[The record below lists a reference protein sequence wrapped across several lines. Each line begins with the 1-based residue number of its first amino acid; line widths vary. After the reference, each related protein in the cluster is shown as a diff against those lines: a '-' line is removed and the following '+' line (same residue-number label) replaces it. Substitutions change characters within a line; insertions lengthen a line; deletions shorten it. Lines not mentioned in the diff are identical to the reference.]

1 MSWKTSTTCRR
12 SRRLSTWTSSR
23 CPVRDAQPV
32 TVLGIDPGTAV
43 TGYGIVRKEGRNPLT
58 LVACGVIPARPRD
71 GLLQGLVE
79 IHDGIVELIRRHKPT
94 VLSIEDIFYA
104 RNVRTT
110 VVLGHAR
117 GVIMLAAAHAGLEIH
132 EYPPAEIKKAVAGT
146 GAATKLQIQFMVMR
160 LLRLK
165 SAPQPSDAADGVAAA
180 LAYALM
186 PDLPKIEPIR
196 FRTVR

>member
-1 MSWKTSTTCRR
+1 M
-12 SRRLSTWTSSR
+12 
-23 CPVRDAQPV
+23 RDAQPV

-43 TGYGIVRKEGRNPLT
+43 TGYGIVRKEGRSPLT
-58 LVACGVIPARPRD
+58 LVECGVIRTRPRD
-71 GLLQGLVE
+71 ALPQRLAE
-79 IHDGIVELIRRHKPT
+79 IHDGVLELIRRHQPS

-117 GVIMLAAAHAGLEIH
+117 GVILLAGAHAGLEIH
-132 EYPPAEIKKAVAGT
+132 EYPPSEIKKAVAGT

-165 SAPQPSDAADGVAAA
+165 SVPQPSDAADGVAAA
-180 LAYALM
+180 LAFALM
-186 PDLPKIEPIR
+186 PDLPRIEPVR
-196 FRTVR
+196 MRTLP

>member
-1 MSWKTSTTCRR
+1 M
-12 SRRLSTWTSSR
+12 
-23 CPVRDAQPV
+23 RDAQPV

-58 LVACGVIPARPRD
+58 LVECGVIRTRPRD
-71 GLLQGLVE
+71 ALPQRLAE
-79 IHDGIVELIRRHKPT
+79 IHDGVVELIRRHKPSI
-94 VLSIEDIFYA
+94 LSIEDVFYA

-117 GVIMLAAAHAGLEIH
+117 GVILLAGAHAGLEIH
-132 EYPPAEIKKAVAGT
+132 EYPPSEIKKAVAGT

-186 PDLPKIEPIR
+186 PDLPRIEQVR
-196 FRTVR
+196 LRTLP